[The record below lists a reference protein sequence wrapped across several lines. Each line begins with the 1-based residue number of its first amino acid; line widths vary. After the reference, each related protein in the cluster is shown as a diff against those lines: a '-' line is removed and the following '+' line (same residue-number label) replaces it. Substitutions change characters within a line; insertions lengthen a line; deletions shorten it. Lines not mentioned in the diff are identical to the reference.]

1 MGALVYRLATV
12 VKALAQLGVVRHYIL
27 ANKIPG
33 NNGKKVCSEH
43 WGGGGVQG
51 VINPVLLA
59 EFAFP
64 LHLKKG
70 YGSP

>member
-43 WGGGGVQG
+43 WGGGGG
-51 VINPVLLA
+51 R
-59 EFAFP
+59 
-64 LHLKKG
+64 
-70 YGSP
+70 